1 MYTCRISVH
10 ELVETSYLQGSL
22 TSQGMSAQR
31 AQLGARIH
39 RMLQGQRGKNYQ
51 SEVFFRHE
59 SVLDD
64 ITIIV
69 EGRADGIEITDG
81 EILVEEIK
89 STLLPVEQIDDSI
102 FVHFAQCYVYAHFCL
117 LQHPEQ
123 EEIVT
128 RVTYVQ
134 AKSGQEKHF
143 ERTLSRSELDAFYA
157 QLLDNYRRWAAP
169 RSAHQRQSEHKGA
182 AIPLSQLSGPPAG
195 IRGLGLSDDHQ
206 CVLSHRAGAH
216 RHRQDHLDLV
226 SRPQGAGRRKM

>member
-39 RMLQGQRGKNYQ
+39 RMLQGQRGKDYQ

-102 FVHFAQCYVYAHFCL
+102 FVHFAQCYVYAYFYL
-117 LQHPEQ
+117 LQQ
-123 EEIVT
+123 EECASLIA
-128 RVTYVQ
+128 RVTYHQ
-134 AKSGQEKHF
+134 AESGQSKHF
-143 ERTLSRSELDAFYA
+143 DHVRTREELTAFY
-157 QLLDNYRRWAAP
+157 
-169 RSAHQRQSEHKGA
+169 
-182 AIPLSQLSGPPAG
+182 
-195 IRGLGLSDDHQ
+195 
-206 CVLSHRAGAH
+206 
-216 RHRQDHLDLV
+216 
-226 SRPQGAGRRKM
+226 

>member
-117 LQHPEQ
+117 LQLPEQ

-157 QLLDNYRRWAAP
+157 QLLDNYRR
-169 RSAHQRQSEHKGA
+169 
-182 AIPLSQLSGPPAG
+182 
-195 IRGLGLSDDHQ
+195 
-206 CVLSHRAGAH
+206 
-216 RHRQDHLDLV
+216 
-226 SRPQGAGRRKM
+226 

>member
-69 EGRADGIEITDG
+69 E
-81 EILVEEIK
+81 
-89 STLLPVEQIDDSI
+89 
-102 FVHFAQCYVYAHFCL
+102 
-117 LQHPEQ
+117 
-123 EEIVT
+123 
-128 RVTYVQ
+128 
-134 AKSGQEKHF
+134 
-143 ERTLSRSELDAFYA
+143 
-157 QLLDNYRRWAAP
+157 
-169 RSAHQRQSEHKGA
+169 
-182 AIPLSQLSGPPAG
+182 
-195 IRGLGLSDDHQ
+195 
-206 CVLSHRAGAH
+206 
-216 RHRQDHLDLV
+216 
-226 SRPQGAGRRKM
+226 